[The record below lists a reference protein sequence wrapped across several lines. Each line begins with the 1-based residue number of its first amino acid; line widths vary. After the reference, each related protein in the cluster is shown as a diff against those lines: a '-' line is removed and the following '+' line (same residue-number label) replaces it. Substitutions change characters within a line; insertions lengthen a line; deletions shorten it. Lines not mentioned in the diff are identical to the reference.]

1 MVNTYFEIMSRI
13 KELYSKTVV
22 PAITKRFGYK
32 NLYEV
37 PRLKKIVVNAG
48 LGEAVSDPKIIGIVS
63 SELAIIT
70 GQKPIVIKARKSV
83 ASFKLR
89 KGKPIGLKVT
99 LRGERM
105 YDFFDRL
112 VNFAIPRIRDFRGIN
127 PDSLDGKGNYN
138 LGITEHTIF
147 PEIKFDKVK
156 SIFGM
161 DINFV
166 TSAGSDEEAFEL
178 LKCLGM
184 PFKS

>member
-1 MVNTYFEIMSRI
+1 MSRI
-13 KELYSKTVV
+13 KELYNETVV
-22 PAITKRFGYK
+22 PAMIKRFGYK
-32 NLYEV
+32 NPYEV
-37 PRLKKIVVNAG
+37 PMLKKIVVNVG
-48 LGEAVSDPKIIGIVS
+48 LGEAVGDSKLIDIVS
-63 SELAIIT
+63 SDFAMIT

-89 KGKPIGLKVT
+89 KGKPVGLKVT

-112 VNFAIPRIRDFRGIN
+112 TNFAIPRIRDFRGID
-127 PDSLDGKGNYN
+127 PDSFDGKGNYN

-147 PEIKFDKVK
+147 PEIKYDKVK
-156 SIFGM
+156 FIFGM

-166 TSAGSDEEAFEL
+166 TTAQSDEEAFEL
-178 LKCLGM
+178 FKALGM